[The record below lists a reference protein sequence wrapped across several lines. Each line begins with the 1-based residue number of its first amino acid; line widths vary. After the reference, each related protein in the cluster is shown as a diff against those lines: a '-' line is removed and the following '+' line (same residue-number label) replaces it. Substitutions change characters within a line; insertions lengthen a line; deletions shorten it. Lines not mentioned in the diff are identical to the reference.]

1 VSLELGLFIK
11 FATIELDLKKIF
23 RKIITMKSN
32 YLHTFLEK
40 ILQTAVCPRCG
51 EKISLE
57 EISVEYC
64 TTSSCFFRISC
75 GVCGSHGTAQA
86 VLGKPTLQNLPR
98 DFFASEIQESEVKN
112 LENILQK
119 TTWEDFCKMVSN
131 AQMTSKLV

>member
-1 VSLELGLFIK
+1 
-11 FATIELDLKKIF
+11 
-23 RKIITMKSN
+23 MKSN

-57 EISVEYC
+57 EISVDYC

-75 GVCGSHGTAQA
+75 GTCGSNGTAQA

-98 DFFASEIQESEVKN
+98 DFFAPEVQEDEVES
-112 LENILQK
+112 LENTLQK
-119 TTWEDFCKMVSN
+119 TSWEDFCKKVAS
-131 AQMTSKLV
+131 AQPTSKLV